1 MKKDLTKKNDV
12 KETMKI
18 HSRAKVD
25 FYGRYLERYLE
36 ILNLVDFIHKI
47 NIYDVFCGMGIYKD
61 GHKGSPIVAFDII
74 KNIYEKS
81 KKRKSI

>member
-1 MKKDLTKKNDV
+1 MKKNLTKKNDV

-47 NIYDVFCGMGIYKD
+47 NIYDVF
-61 GHKGSPIVAFDII
+61 
-74 KNIYEKS
+74 
-81 KKRKSI
+81 